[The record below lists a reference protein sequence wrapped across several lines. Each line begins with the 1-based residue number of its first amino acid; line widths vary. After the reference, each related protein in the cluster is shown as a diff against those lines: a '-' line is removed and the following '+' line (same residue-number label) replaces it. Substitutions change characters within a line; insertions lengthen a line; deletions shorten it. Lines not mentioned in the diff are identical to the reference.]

1 MKFLKTNN
9 SNFSIE
15 ITPLI
20 DIVFLLVIFFV
31 VTSKVGDSQFL
42 SLELPKT
49 ESFTSN
55 VVKDTN
61 EVSILSDGTVLING
75 VTAPISDRELINELV
90 FSLDRTFD
98 KVILSAEENTY
109 HQWVVEM
116 MDILNKNGYS
126 QVQIRTI
133 RLRKRKIALEDCFLT
148 HLDISGRS

>member
-49 ESFTSN
+49 ESFTAN
-55 VVKDTN
+55 MVKDTN
-61 EVSILSDGTVLING
+61 EISILSDGTVLING

-133 RLRKRKIALEDCFLT
+133 RL
-148 HLDISGRS
+148 

>member
-61 EVSILSDGTVLING
+61 EISILSDGTVLING

-133 RLRKRKIALEDCFLT
+133 RL
-148 HLDISGRS
+148 

>member
-1 MKFLKTNN
+1 MKFIKSNE

-49 ESFTSN
+49 ESFSSSTF
-55 VVKDTN
+55 KEQN

-75 VTAPISDRELINELV
+75 ITAPISDRELINELV
-90 FSLDRTFD
+90 FSLDSRFD
-98 KVILSAEENTY
+98 KVILSAEENAN
-109 HQWVVEM
+109 HQWVVEL

-126 QVQIRTI
+126 EVQIRTI
-133 RLRKRKIALEDCFLT
+133 RL
-148 HLDISGRS
+148 

>member
-55 VVKDTN
+55 MVKDTN
-61 EVSILSDGTVLING
+61 EISILSDGTVLING

-90 FSLDRTFD
+90 FSLDRTLD

-133 RLRKRKIALEDCFLT
+133 RL
-148 HLDISGRS
+148 

>member
-1 MKFLKTNN
+1 MKFIKSNE

-49 ESFTSN
+49 ESFSSSTS
-55 VVKDTN
+55 KEQN

-75 VTAPISDRELINELV
+75 ITAPISDRELINELV
-90 FSLDRTFD
+90 FSLDSRFD
-98 KVILSAEENTY
+98 KVILSAEENAY
-109 HQWVVEM
+109 HQWVVEL

-126 QVQIRTI
+126 EVQIRTI
-133 RLRKRKIALEDCFLT
+133 RL
-148 HLDISGRS
+148 

>member
-49 ESFTSN
+49 ESFSSI
-55 VVKDTN
+55 VVKESN

-90 FSLDRTFD
+90 FSLDRRFD

-133 RLRKRKIALEDCFLT
+133 RL
-148 HLDISGRS
+148 